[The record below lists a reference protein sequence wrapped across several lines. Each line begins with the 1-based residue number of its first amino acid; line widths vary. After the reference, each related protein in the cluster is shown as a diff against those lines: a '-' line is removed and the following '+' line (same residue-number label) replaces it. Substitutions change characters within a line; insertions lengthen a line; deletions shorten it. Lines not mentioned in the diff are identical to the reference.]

1 MVQTRRWKLSAAQ
14 RTDMWNRWKAG
25 QSLNAIGRALGKDKQ
40 VIHFLLARRGGIAP
54 PVRRRSRHAL
64 TLAEREDIS
73 RGIASGCSMRVIAKG
88 LKRAVSTVSREV
100 ARHGGRPLYRA
111 NEAEQQAWESALRPK
126 TCLLATH
133 TKLRELVAS
142 KLILDWSPEQISGWL
157 KQSYPDDE
165 SLRVSHE
172 TIYRTLFLQARG
184 ALKQELIQHLRSKRR
199 IRRSRHASIHGHS
212 QGKIVDAIS
221 IRERPAEV
229 EDRAIP
235 GHWEG
240 DLLRGAGNSHVA
252 TLVERHSRFC
262 ILVKVPGKDTTT
274 VVTALSRHVRELPAT
289 LRRSLTWDRGLEM
302 AQHKS
307 FTMATNVQVYFC
319 DPQSPWQRGSNENTN
334 GLLRQYLPKK
344 ADLSSYSQAELDEI
358 ALRLNQ
364 RPRKTLGFQTPADRL
379 QASVASTP

>member
-1 MVQTRRWKLSAAQ
+1 MVQTRRWKLSAEQ
-14 RTDMWNRWKAG
+14 RSDLWKRWKAG
-25 QSLNAIGRALGKDKQ
+25 ESLNAIGRALGKEHH
-40 VIHFLLARRGGIAP
+40 VIHFLLARHGGIAP
-54 PVRRRSRHAL
+54 PVRRRCVRSL

-73 RGIASGCSMRVIAKG
+73 RGIASGSSIRGIARG

-100 ARHGGRPLYRA
+100 ARHGGRSLYRA
-111 NEAEQQAWESALRPK
+111 SEADRQAWQSALRPK
-126 TCLLATH
+126 PCRLATQH
-133 TKLRELVAS
+133 KLQEIVAS
-142 KLILDWSPEQISGWL
+142 KLVQDWSPEQISGWL
-157 KQSYPDDE
+157 RRQYPKDP

-172 TIYRTLFLQARG
+172 TIYRSLFIQARG
-184 ALKQELIQHLRSKRR
+184 ALKQELVKHLRSQRR

-229 EDRAIP
+229 EDRAVP

-240 DLLRGAGNSHVA
+240 DLLRGARNSHVA

-262 ILVKVPGKDTTT
+262 VLVKVPGKDTAT
-274 VVTALSRHVRELPAT
+274 VVAALSQHVLGLPAT

-307 FTMATNVQVYFC
+307 FTIATDVQVYFC

-344 ADLSSYSQAELDEI
+344 ADLSSYSQSDLDEI

-364 RPRKTLGFQTPADRL
+364 RPRKTLGFETPESKL

>member
-1 MVQTRRWKLSAAQ
+1 MQRRWKLSSAQ
-14 RTDMWNRWKAG
+14 RADMWNRWKAG

-40 VIHFLLARRGGIAP
+40 VIYFLLARHGGITP
-54 PVRRRSRHAL
+54 RVRRRSPVAL
-64 TLAEREDIS
+64 TLPEREDIS
-73 RGIASGCSMRVIAKG
+73 RGIASGQSLRAIARH
-88 LKRAVSTVSREV
+88 LHRAVSTVSREV
-100 ARHGGRPLYRA
+100 TRHGGRPQYRA
-111 NEAEQQAWESALRPK
+111 SEADTQAWESALRPK
-126 TCLLATH
+126 LCLLATH
-133 TKLRELVAS
+133 HKLQQIVAG
-142 KLILDWSPEQISGWL
+142 KLIEDWSPEQISGWL

-172 TIYRTLFLQARG
+172 TIYRSLFIQARG
-184 ALKQELIQHLRSKRR
+184 ALKQELVRHLRSKRR

-240 DLLRGAGNSHVA
+240 DLLRGARNSHVA

-262 ILVKVPGKDTTT
+262 MLVKVPGKDTAT
-274 VVTALSRHVRELPAT
+274 VVAALSQHVQQLPAA

-302 AQHKS
+302 AEHKS
-307 FTMATNVQVYFC
+307 FTMATDVQVYFC

-334 GLLRQYLPKK
+334 GLLRQYLPKT
-344 ADLSSYSQAELDEI
+344 ADLSSHSQSDLDAI
-358 ALRLNQ
+358 ALRLNT
-364 RPRKTLGFQTPADRL
+364 RPRKTLGFQTPADKL